1 MKYLGLHNKPKA
13 AVHSEH
19 LPMGPLEEEVEEE
32 VEKEEEDSDLAYT
45 NEF

>member
-1 MKYLGLHNKPKA
+1 
-13 AVHSEH
+13 

-45 NEF
+45 NEFWKIS